1 MMYGFGDDKNPNEET
16 VELLDDYLSEFLVN
30 LAKKSL

>member
-1 MMYGFGDDKNPNEET
+1 MYGFGDDKNPNEET